1 MTPLRQRM
9 IEDMQVRNLSP
20 HTIDCYVRQV
30 ALFAR
35 YFNRSPELLGP
46 DEIRAYQLHLV
57 HERKL
62 GWGSFNQAV
71 CALHFLYLKTLGK
84 DWNIESIPF
93 AKQPK
98 KVPLVLSQDE
108 VRAVLEAIT
117 NPQNRVIAMILY
129 AAGLRVSEAVSLRI
143 ADIDSKRMLLHVI
156 QGKGRKDRLVTLSP
170 VLLYHLRCHYQ
181 RYRPRSWL
189 FPSRTYPDR
198 HITRDA
204 VALAITAVRH
214 VVAGKPVSPH
224 TLRHCFATHL
234 LESGTDL
241 RTVQALLGHASIRS
255 TVIYTQVSG
264 SFQSP
269 GVRIPA
275 DLRWN
280 PRGFIRQRHDGDCPR
295 DDLVRFHPGRLRD
308 GCRS

>member
-143 ADIDSKRMLLHVI
+143 ADIDSKRMLLHVV

-170 VLLYHLRCHYQ
+170 VLLPPLALPLPTLSAPLLAVSQ
-181 RYRPRSWL
+181 QDLSRP
-189 FPSRTYPDR
+189 PR
-198 HITRDA
+198 HQGRGGP
-204 VALAITAVRH
+204 RH
-214 VVAGKPVSPH
+214 HRGAPRRRRQAG
-224 TLRHCFATHL
+224 
-234 LESGTDL
+234 
-241 RTVQALLGHASIRS
+241 
-255 TVIYTQVSG
+255 
-264 SFQSP
+264 
-269 GVRIPA
+269 IPA
-275 DLRWN
+275 YLAPLFRHPSAGIRHRSAHRPGAARTRLDQQHRDLH
-280 PRGFIRQRHDGDCPR
+280 PRHAQAHHRGRQSTGIVATAALSCPCTS
-295 DDLVRFHPGRLRD
+295 H
-308 GCRS
+308 RSK

>member
-20 HTIDCYVRQV
+20 RTIDCYVRQV
-30 ALFAR
+30 ASFAR
-35 YFNRSPELLGP
+35 YFKRSPQLLGL

-62 GWGSFNQAV
+62 SWSTFNQAV
-71 CALHFLYLKTLGK
+71 CALQFLYVKTLGR
-84 DWNIESIPF
+84 DWDIEHIPF
-93 AKQPK
+93 AKRPRK
-98 KVPLVLSQDE
+98 LPLVLSQDE
-108 VRAVLEAIT
+108 VRAVLDAIAH
-117 NPQNRVIAMILY
+117 PQNRVIAMTLY
-129 AAGLRVSEAVSLRI
+129 AAGLRVSEAVCLRI
-143 ADIDSKRMLLHVI
+143 ADIDSKHMLLHVV

-170 VLLYHLRCHYQ
+170 LLLHNLRCHFR

-198 HITRDA
+198 HVTKA
-204 VALAITAVRH
+204 TVANAISAVRH

-241 RTVQALLGHASIRS
+241 RTVQALLGHASIKS
-255 TVIYTQVSG
+255 TVIYTHVTRKRITAID
-264 SFQSP
+264 SP
-269 GVRIPA
+269 LESLPP
-275 DLRWN
+275 LR
-280 PRGFIRQRHDGDCPR
+280 
-295 DDLVRFHPGRLRD
+295 
-308 GCRS
+308 